1 MKMANSIETENLK
14 KVFGRKNEEVVV
26 IDQLNLAI
34 PKGKCTMIM
43 GSSGSGKSTL
53 LYLLSGMDD
62 PTEGTITID
71 GVVLDSSSEKKMS
84 LFRRNKIGFVF
95 QDHNLISS
103 LTLKENI
110 LVAGYLSKESRKTVK
125 ERAHTLMEQLGI
137 ASLENRY
144 PAEVSGGQKQR
155 CSIARAM
162 INHPD
167 IIMADEP
174 TGNLNSSTSTQV
186 LDSLIKAKHKDQSV
200 VMVTHDPKSA
210 CYGDRILFM
219 RDGQIVDSLIF
230 EEHVGKEERYDMLLN
245 LLKKHSW

>member
-1 MKMANSIETENLK
+1 MANIIETKNLK
-14 KVFGRKNEEVVV
+14 KAFGQKNREVVV
-26 IDQLNLAI
+26 IDQLNLTI

-62 PTEGTITID
+62 PTEGTIKID
-71 GVVLDSSSEKKMS
+71 GIALDSSNEQKMS
-84 LFRRNKIGFVF
+84 SFRRNKIGFVF

-110 LVAGYLSKESRKTVK
+110 LVAGYLSKESRKMVR
-125 ERAHTLMEQLGI
+125 ERAHALMEKLGI
-137 ASLENRY
+137 APLKNRY
-144 PAEVSGGQKQR
+144 PTQVSGGQKQR
-155 CSIARAM
+155 CSIVRAM
-162 INHPD
+162 INQPD

-186 LDSLIKAKHKDQSV
+186 LDSLVKAKHKDQSI

-219 RDGQIVDSLIF
+219 RDGKIVDSLIF
-230 EEHVGKEERYDMLLN
+230 EEHIAKEERYDVLLN
-245 LLKKHSW
+245 LLKKYSW

>member
-1 MKMANSIETENLK
+1 MANIIETENLK
-14 KVFGRKNEEVVV
+14 KVFGRKKEEIVV
-26 IDQLNLAI
+26 IDQLNLSI

-62 PTEGTITID
+62 PTEGTIKID
-71 GVVLDSSSEKKMS
+71 GILLNSSSEKKMS
-84 LFRRNKIGFVF
+84 LFRRNRIGFVF

-110 LVAGYLSKESRKTVK
+110 LVAGFLSMESRKMVRN
-125 ERAHTLMEQLGI
+125 RAYALMEQLGI

-155 CSIARAM
+155 CSIVRAL
-162 INHPD
+162 INQPD
-167 IIMADEP
+167 LIMADEP
-174 TGNLNSSTSTQV
+174 TGNLNSSTSTKV
-186 LDSLIKAKHKDQSV
+186 LDSLIMAKHEDQSI
-200 VMVTHDPKSA
+200 VMVTHDPNSA
-210 CYGDRILFM
+210 CYGDSILFM

-230 EEHVGKEERYDMLLN
+230 EEHEKKEERYDKLLN
-245 LLKKHSW
+245 LLKKYSW